1 MDSVNSKGAIMKK
14 ERELNINRLIQDL
27 ESTGYMTIEPIC
39 GDCAGHLLS
48 ILSETFCDFTFSMEQ
63 VEDELF
69 KLHIEIN
76 QTCAEVNRY
85 FDESMRKLDSII
97 ESLHK
102 EK

>member
-14 ERELNINRLIQDL
+14 ERTLDIERMIQDL

-39 GDCAGHLLS
+39 GDCAGRLLS
-48 ILSETFCDFTFSMEQ
+48 TLSKTFCDFTFSMEQ

-76 QTCAEVNRY
+76 QTCPKLNRY